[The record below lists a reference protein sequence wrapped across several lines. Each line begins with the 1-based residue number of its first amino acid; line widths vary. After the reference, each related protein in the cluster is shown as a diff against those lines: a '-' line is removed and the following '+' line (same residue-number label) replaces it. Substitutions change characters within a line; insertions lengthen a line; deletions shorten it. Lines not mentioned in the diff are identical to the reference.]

1 MTERISRSEQKRQ
14 FKKIESLARE
24 LTDLSTQPL
33 QKAPISDDLRAE
45 IKLYART
52 KAGARKRQL
61 KYIAKLLKQENIN
74 EIHLYLQQRRGSKL
88 EQDWLHHES
97 ERLRDAVVNDA
108 LGAYEEYRANEQ
120 EWDLAWKSETI
131 EALLKQLPDIDEHEL
146 RRSAHH
152 YARIRSK
159 KHYRELFRII
169 KAATEKQRLI
179 ERHSKTS
186 E

>member
-1 MTERISRSEQKRQ
+1 MTEKISRSEQKRQ

-24 LTDLSTQPL
+24 LTELSSQPL
-33 QKAPISDDLRAE
+33 QEAPITEELRAE
-45 IKLYART
+45 INLYART

-74 EIHLYLQQRRGSKL
+74 KIHLYLQERSGSKL
-88 EQDWLHHES
+88 EEDWLHHQT
-97 ERLRDAVVNDA
+97 ERLRDAVVNEA
-108 LGAYEEYRANEQ
+108 LGAYDEYRANQQ
-120 EWDLAWKSETI
+120 EWDLAWKSESI
-131 EALLKQLPDIDEHEL
+131 EALLKQLPEIDEHEL

-152 YARIRSK
+152 YARIRNK

-179 ERHSKTS
+179 ERHTTTN